1 MFGGKIKDAQ
11 KLNKPVS
18 TKPNQGP
25 PPGRG
30 PDCGASPTNS
40 NREQIKSPGHPAM
53 SSYGP
58 TTAAAAADALEV
70 AAGGSYRVC
79 DTVVL
84 ICLACASSLIVL
96 MAAVCFRR
104 AIANGYAA
112 AAAGANGGAGAAA
125 AASCG
130 LAPSVLSAIPML
142 AYRRGAGW
150 AQCAI
155 CLAVVRDGE
164 TVRRLPACGH
174 LFHVE
179 CIDLWLR
186 SNATCPLCRR
196 DVGEAAV
203 AAEKV

>member
-1 MFGGKIKDAQ
+1 
-11 KLNKPVS
+11 
-18 TKPNQGP
+18 
-25 PPGRG
+25 
-30 PDCGASPTNS
+30 
-40 NREQIKSPGHPAM
+40 M

-58 TTAAAAADALEV
+58 AAAAADALDA

-84 ICLACASSLIVL
+84 VCLAFASGLIVL
-96 MAAVCFRR
+96 TVAVCFRR
-104 AIANGYAA
+104 AFANGYAAGA
-112 AAAGANGGAGAAA
+112 AAAGANGAA
-125 AASCG
+125 AASSGRTRCG
-130 LAPSVLSAIPML
+130 LPPSALSAIPML
-142 AYRRGAGW
+142 AYRRGAAAAGGAGW

-164 TVRRLPACGH
+164 TVRLLPSCGH

-186 SNATCPLCRR
+186 SHPTCPLCRR
-196 DVGEAAV
+196 DVGQP

>member
-1 MFGGKIKDAQ
+1 
-11 KLNKPVS
+11 
-18 TKPNQGP
+18 
-25 PPGRG
+25 
-30 PDCGASPTNS
+30 
-40 NREQIKSPGHPAM
+40 M

-58 TTAAAAADALEV
+58 TTAAPADALGV

-96 MAAVCFRR
+96 TVAVCFRR
-104 AIANGYAA
+104 AISNGYAA
-112 AAAGANGGAGAAA
+112 AAAAANGGAGAAA
-125 AASCG
+125 VSGRDRCG
-130 LAPSVLSAIPML
+130 LAPSALSAIPML

-186 SNATCPLCRR
+186 SHATCPLCRR
-196 DVGEAAV
+196 DVGEAA
-203 AAEKV
+203 AADEKV

>member
-1 MFGGKIKDAQ
+1 
-11 KLNKPVS
+11 
-18 TKPNQGP
+18 
-25 PPGRG
+25 
-30 PDCGASPTNS
+30 
-40 NREQIKSPGHPAM
+40 M

-58 TTAAAAADALEV
+58 TTAAPADALGV

-96 MAAVCFRR
+96 TVAVCFRR
-104 AIANGYAA
+104 AISNGYAA
-112 AAAGANGGAGAAA
+112 AAAAANGGAGYAAV
-125 AASCG
+125 SGRDRCG
-130 LAPSVLSAIPML
+130 LAPSALSAIPML
-142 AYRRGAGW
+142 AYRRGAGAGAGW

-186 SNATCPLCRR
+186 SHATCPLCRR
-196 DVGEAAV
+196 DVGEAA
-203 AAEKV
+203 AADEKV

>member
-1 MFGGKIKDAQ
+1 
-11 KLNKPVS
+11 
-18 TKPNQGP
+18 
-25 PPGRG
+25 
-30 PDCGASPTNS
+30 
-40 NREQIKSPGHPAM
+40 M

-58 TTAAAAADALEV
+58 AAADVLDA

-84 ICLACASSLIVL
+84 VCLACASGLIVL
-96 MAAVCFRR
+96 TVAICFRR
-104 AIANGYAA
+104 AFANGYAA
-112 AAAGANGGAGAAA
+112 GAAAGANAAT
-125 AASCG
+125 ASGRIRCG
-130 LAPSVLSAIPML
+130 LPPSALSAIPKL
-142 AYRRGAGW
+142 AYRRGVAGAGAGAGW

-164 TVRRLPACGH
+164 TVRMLPACGH

-186 SNATCPLCRR
+186 SHPTCPLCRR
-196 DVGEAAV
+196 DVGEP

>member
-1 MFGGKIKDAQ
+1 
-11 KLNKPVS
+11 
-18 TKPNQGP
+18 
-25 PPGRG
+25 
-30 PDCGASPTNS
+30 
-40 NREQIKSPGHPAM
+40 M

-58 TTAAAAADALEV
+58 TAAATDALEA

-84 ICLACASSLIVL
+84 VCLACASGLIVL
-96 MAAVCFRR
+96 TVAVCFRR
-104 AIANGYAA
+104 AFANGYAA
-112 AAAGANGGAGAAA
+112 AAAVGANGAGSSAAGRNPF
-125 AASCG
+125 G
-130 LAPSVLSAIPML
+130 LPPSAISAIPVL
-142 AYRRGAGW
+142 AYRRGAAGGW

-164 TVRRLPACGH
+164 TVRLLPSCGH

-186 SNATCPLCRR
+186 SHATCPLCRC
-196 DVGEAAV
+196 DVVVA